1 MNRERR
7 VRSTYPEAK
16 ACALEIK
23 EAAAAYG
30 VECDVVN
37 VREAKDQLSRL
48 LDHAERG
55 EQIIITS
62 DGRPKAMIVRYRPMT
77 HGATWTSQR
86 ALRQKTPISEDS
98 ATIIRDGGP

>member
-37 VREAKDQLSRL
+37 VREAMASNMGKWIMS
-48 LDHAERG
+48 
-55 EQIIITS
+55 
-62 DGRPKAMIVRYRPMT
+62 
-77 HGATWTSQR
+77 TW
-86 ALRQKTPISEDS
+86 K
-98 ATIIRDGGP
+98 